1 MEQQEALVK
10 ETNSFGCTSC
20 GAELKYKPGSAHLKC
35 EYCGAENEIPTLQ
48 ITIEELDFN
57 AFLDSSAKSEEVIQI
72 HAVKCE
78 SCGATSSVD
87 PKLESTFCPYCSS
100 PLIEKNA
107 HEEQMIRPKSL
118 LPFKLD
124 QNAAKNKFR
133 DWVNKL
139 WFAPGELTKAVLN
152 FDHFKGIYLPYW
164 TYDSATHTDYIGQR
178 GEYYHVNE
186 SYSATENGKT
196 VMRTRSV
203 RRTRWHNVNGI
214 VDHTFDDV
222 LVCSSTSVPTTYVN
236 QLEPWDLKNLTAFDE
251 KYLSGFITEKYSI
264 GLKEGF
270 GIAKNRMTSEIE
282 TLVRQDIGGDDQRI
296 MSLNTSYSNIT
307 FKHILLPAYISAYKF
322 KGKLF
327 RFLVNARTGEVQGE
341 RPWSSAKI
349 AFAVIG
355 GIVAIIILYYLF
367 SN

>member
-1 MEQQEALVK
+1 MEHQEAVVK
-10 ETNSFGCTSC
+10 DTNSFGCTSC
-20 GAELKYKPGSAHLKC
+20 GAELKYKPGSTHLRC
-35 EYCGAENEIPTLQ
+35 EYCGSENEIPTLQ
-48 ITIEELDFN
+48 VTIEELDYN
-57 AFLDSSAKSEEVIQI
+57 AYLDSSERKEDVIKI

-87 PKLESTFCPYCSS
+87 PKVESTFCPYCST
-100 PLIEKNA
+100 PLVEKNA
-107 HEEQMIRPKSL
+107 HDEQMIRPKSL

-124 QNAAKNKFR
+124 QNEAKNRFR
-133 DWVNKL
+133 NWVNKL

-164 TYDSATHTDYIGQR
+164 TYDCFTHTDYVGQR
-178 GEYYHVNE
+178 GEYYYINE
-186 SYSATENGKT
+186 SYSAVEGGKT
-196 VMRTRSV
+196 VMKTRRV
-203 RRTRWHNVNGI
+203 RRTRWHNVSGI

-222 LVCSSTSVPTTYVN
+222 LVCSSTSVPSAYVN
-236 QLEPWDLKNLTAFDE
+236 KLEPWDLKNLAPFDE

-264 GLKEGF
+264 DLKEGF
-270 GIAKNRMTSEIE
+270 GVAKKAMTSHIE
-282 TLVRQDIGGDDQRI
+282 NLVRQHIGGDDQRI
-296 MSLNTSYSNIT
+296 ISLNTSHSDIT

-341 RPWSSAKI
+341 RPWSTSKI
-349 AFAVIG
+349 IMAILG
-355 GIVAIIILYYLF
+355 GALAIFILYYLF